1 MIRFL
6 VSTVINALG
15 LWAVTSIVPGIALH
29 PYGGTEVW
37 PTIGSYLLIGAIFG
51 LVTAIIAPV
60 IKVLA
65 FPLYILTFGL
75 ISLVINGSLLLL
87 VAWISNQIND
97 GNGVS
102 ISGFTE
108 QGLTIESMGIAILGA
123 LVMSV
128 STFVARWFMRLTGL
142 LS

>member
-6 VSTVINALG
+6 VSSVINALG
-15 LWAVTSIVPGIALH
+15 LWAVTSIVPGIQLH

-37 PTIGSYLLIGAIFG
+37 PTIGSYLLVGAIFG
-51 LVTAIIAPV
+51 LVTAVISPV

-75 ISLVINGSLLLL
+75 ISFVINGALLLL
-87 VAWISNQIND
+87 VAWLSNLIND
-97 GNGVS
+97 GNGVT
-102 ISGFTE
+102 INGFTE
-108 QGLTIESMGIAILGA
+108 QGLTVESMGIAILGA